1 MKATYKKKGQM
12 SLAQL
17 PTAVIV
23 FTVAV
28 IVTAI
33 MATVLAN
40 IQTTQCTTTSPYNTT
55 SGHCDAT
62 TGVHQD
68 TFAYNVTEQGLTAT
82 SNFATFFSPISTIVA
97 AVVIIGLILGA
108 FVLARGRS
116 GGGEV

>member
-1 MKATYKKKGQM
+1 MKATYKQKGQM

-28 IVTAI
+28 IVTAV

-40 IQTTQCTTTSPYNTT
+40 IQTTQTVNSI
-55 SGHCDAT
+55 
-62 TGVHQD
+62 
-68 TFAYNVTEQGLTAT
+68 AYNVTGQGLLAVN
-82 SNFATFFSPISTIVA
+82 NFATFFSPISTIVA

-108 FVLARGRS
+108 FVLARGR
-116 GGGEV
+116 GHGGEV